1 MSLKE
6 IYSKL
11 VEERVNS
18 KPTFNILLVTDNASR
33 LSVLRGSN
41 AFDEF
46 KNFYG
51 NIANI
56 QVVTMASNSFINMNI
71 DISLFN
77 VLWIDNIAN
86 QEFNSKV
93 IEYMK
98 SILDKNI
105 PTWKSDFE
113 LLTSE
118 DDKHEYSDYLNK
130 IRSIYLRVIYAL
142 DEYVWEG
149 VGGRAK
155 TVGNVSSIETC
166 IENSDTVIVP
176 NGELSAAIKD
186 LGFVSKDKETL
197 IIPTF
202 ASDIFYPINK
212 IQSKCG
218 FSVNINKPKILIK
231 GTIIPQHVQEFI
243 IKTYNKFDI
252 TISSIGELDEHIM
265 GLIQNK
271 KIKNIQH
278 WSNPYV
284 NSRNILKTMAI
295 ERDVG
300 FDFTLLTLPN
310 DIDIY
315 NLTTTDTDAVISIAS
330 GSLTFAEVDDAGY
343 KENEHICL
351 LAKTTFGRNTT
362 AKELE
367 TLITKWSVCA
377 NWDSA
382 FQSQRKLLSA
392 RLISSPV
399 ILAGYFSA
407 MLGRD
412 VALSRHEK
420 YTESDKETTGV
431 VSDTNVD
438 TEPTNIIKFNK

>member
-1 MSLKE
+1 
-6 IYSKL
+6 
-11 VEERVNS
+11 
-18 KPTFNILLVTDNASR
+18 
-33 LSVLRGSN
+33 
-41 AFDEF
+41 
-46 KNFYG
+46 
-51 NIANI
+51 
-56 QVVTMASNSFINMNI
+56 
-71 DISLFN
+71 
-77 VLWIDNIAN
+77 
-86 QEFNSKV
+86 
-93 IEYMK
+93 
-98 SILDKNI
+98 
-105 PTWKSDFE
+105 
-113 LLTSE
+113 
-118 DDKHEYSDYLNK
+118 
-130 IRSIYLRVIYAL
+130 
-142 DEYVWEG
+142 
-149 VGGRAK
+149 
-155 TVGNVSSIETC
+155 
-166 IENSDTVIVP
+166 
-176 NGELSAAIKD
+176 
-186 LGFVSKDKETL
+186 
-197 IIPTF
+197 
-202 ASDIFYPINK
+202 
-212 IQSKCG
+212 
-218 FSVNINKPKILIK
+218 
-231 GTIIPQHVQEFI
+231 
-243 IKTYNKFDI
+243 
-252 TISSIGELDEHIM
+252 
-265 GLIQNK
+265 
-271 KIKNIQH
+271 
-278 WSNPYV
+278 
-284 NSRNILKTMAI
+284 MAI

-431 VSDTNVD
+431 VSDVNVD